1 MSPVFALSL
10 RSIANRRLSVALT
23 VVAVALAVAL
33 LLGVERLR
41 NDARAGFAQTL
52 SGTDLVVGARSG
64 PVQLLLYSVFHLGNA
79 TNNVSWASIE
89 HVAGLPQV
97 KWVVPIALGDS
108 HRGHRV
114 VGTTAAFFTHYR
126 HGEARAL
133 AFAAGRPFA
142 EAPARAE
149 DIFEVVIGAEVAA
162 RHGYQLGQRIVLS
175 HGSLGGGIGGGIGGG
190 GVGGATNA
198 GALRIAEHAD
208 KPFTIAGVLARSG
221 TPLDRALLVSLEGIE
236 AIHIDWLGGAPMP
249 GVTIAPEHVRK
260 FDLRPKSVTAALV
273 GLHSRTAVFRV
284 QRQINTHADEAL
296 TAILPGATLQE
307 LWGLVGIAEQALLA
321 VSALVVAVGLAGM
334 IAVVVASLGERRR
347 ELAIL
352 RALGASP
359 RHVFALLAV
368 ESVLLALAGIAV
380 GLALLYGAGVALAPW
395 LASQHGLQLSLG
407 WPTTGEWRLL
417 AAVLVASLLASL
429 VPALRAYRYSLADG
443 MTIRV

>member
-97 KWVVPIALGDS
+97 KWLVPIALGDS

-114 VGTTAAFFTHYR
+114 VGTTAAFFTHYW
-126 HGEARAL
+126 HGEGRAL
-133 AFAAGRPFA
+133 AFAAGRSFA
-142 EAPARAE
+142 EAPVRAE

-162 RHGYQLGQRIVLS
+162 RHGYRIGQRIVLS
-175 HGSLGGGIGGGIGGG
+175 HGSVGSGGVSGGGI
-190 GVGGATNA
+190 GGATNA
-198 GALRIAEHAD
+198 GGLRIAEHAD
-208 KPFTIAGVLARSG
+208 KPFTIVGILARSG

-236 AIHIDWLGGAPMP
+236 AIHIDWMGGAPMP

-321 VSALVVAVGLAGM
+321 MSALVVAVGLAGM

-359 RHVFALLAV
+359 RQVFALLAV

-380 GLALLYGAGVALAPW
+380 GLALLYGAGAALAPW

-407 WPTTGEWRLL
+407 WPSAGEWRLL
-417 AAVLVASLLASL
+417 AAVLVASLVASL

>member
-1 MSPVFALSL
+1 MTPVLALSL
-10 RSIANRRLSVALT
+10 GSIANRRLSVGLT
-23 VVAVALAVAL
+23 VIAVALAVAL

-97 KWVVPIALGDS
+97 KWLVPIALGDS

-114 VGTTAAFFTHYR
+114 VGTRAGFFTHYR
-126 HGEARAL
+126 HGEGRAL

-162 RHGYQLGQRIVLS
+162 RHGYRIGQRIVLS
-175 HGSLGGGIGGGIGGG
+175 HGS
-190 GVGGATNA
+190 VGANAT
-198 GALRIAEHAD
+198 GPRFAEHAD
-208 KPFTIAGVLARSG
+208 KPFTIVGVLARSG

-236 AIHIDWLGGAPMP
+236 AIHVDWLGGAPMP
-249 GVTIAPEHVRK
+249 GVKIAPEHVRK

-284 QRQINTHADEAL
+284 QRQINTYGAEAL

-321 VSALVVAVGLAGM
+321 MSALVVAVGLAGM

-359 RHVFALLAV
+359 RQVFALLAV

-380 GLALLYGAGVALAPW
+380 GLALLYGAGAALAPW

-407 WPTTGEWRLL
+407 WPSAGEWRLL
-417 AAVLVASLLASL
+417 AAVLVASLVASL

>member
-1 MSPVFALSL
+1 MTPVLALSL
-10 RSIANRRLSVALT
+10 RSIANRRLSVGLT

-97 KWVVPIALGDS
+97 KWLVPIALGDS

-162 RHGYQLGQRIVLS
+162 RHGYRIGQRIVLS
-175 HGSLGGGIGGGIGGG
+175 HGSVGSGIGGPG
-190 GVGGATNA
+190 NA
-198 GALRIAEHAD
+198 GGPRFAEHAD
-208 KPFTIAGVLARSG
+208 KPFTIVGILARNG

-249 GVTIAPEHVRK
+249 GVKIAPEHVRK

-359 RHVFALLAV
+359 RQVFALLAV

-380 GLALLYGAGVALAPW
+380 GLALLYGAGAALAPW
-395 LASQHGLQLSLG
+395 LASQHGLHLSLG
-407 WPTTGEWRLL
+407 WPSAGEWRLL
-417 AAVLVASLLASL
+417 AAVLVASLAASL

>member
-97 KWVVPIALGDS
+97 KWLVPIALGDS

-162 RHGYQLGQRIVLS
+162 RHGYQIGQRIVLS
-175 HGSLGGGIGGGIGGG
+175 HGSVGGGIGGAG
-190 GVGGATNA
+190 NA
-198 GALRIAEHAD
+198 GGPRFAEHGD
-208 KPFTIAGVLARSG
+208 KPFTIVGVLARSG

-236 AIHIDWLGGAPMP
+236 AIHIDWMGGAPMP

-321 VSALVVAVGLAGM
+321 MSALVVAVGLAGM

-359 RHVFALLAV
+359 RQVFALLAV

-380 GLALLYGAGVALAPW
+380 GLALLYGAGAALAPW

-407 WPTTGEWRLL
+407 WPSAGEWRLL
-417 AAVLVASLLASL
+417 AAVLVASLVASL

>member
-97 KWVVPIALGDS
+97 KWLVPIALGDS
-108 HRGHRV
+108 HLGHRV

-162 RHGYQLGQRIVLS
+162 RHGYRIGQRIVLS
-175 HGSLGGGIGGGIGGG
+175 HGSVGSGIGGAG
-190 GVGGATNA
+190 NA
-198 GALRIAEHAD
+198 GGPRFAEHGD
-208 KPFTIAGVLARSG
+208 KPFTIVGVLARSG

-380 GLALLYGAGVALAPW
+380 GLALLYGSGAALAPW

>member
-89 HVAGLPQV
+89 HVSGLPQV
-97 KWVVPIALGDS
+97 KWLVPIALGDS

-114 VGTTAAFFTHYR
+114 VGTTAGFFTHYR

-162 RHGYQLGQRIVLS
+162 RHGYRVGQRIVLS
-175 HGSLGGGIGGGIGGG
+175 HGSVGSGIGGG

-208 KPFTIAGVLARSG
+208 KPFTIVGILARSG

-236 AIHIDWLGGAPMP
+236 AIHIDWLGGAPMR

-359 RHVFALLAV
+359 RQVFALLAV
-368 ESVLLALAGIAV
+368 ESLLLALAGIAF
-380 GLALLYGAGVALAPW
+380 GLALLYGAGAALAPW

-407 WPTTGEWRLL
+407 WPSAGEWRLL
-417 AAVLVASLLASL
+417 AAVLVASLVASL
-429 VPALRAYRYSLADG
+429 LPALRAYRYSLADG

>member
-52 SGTDLVVGARSG
+52 SGTDLVVGARGG

-89 HVAGLPQV
+89 QIAGLPQV
-97 KWVVPIALGDS
+97 KWLVPIALGDS

-114 VGTTAAFFTHYR
+114 VGTSAAFFTHYR
-126 HGEARAL
+126 HGAGRAL

-162 RHGYQLGQRIVLS
+162 RHGYEIGQRIVLS
-175 HGSLGGGIGGGIGGG
+175 HGSGIGGPG
-190 GVGGATNA
+190 NA
-198 GALRIAEHAD
+198 GGPRFAEHAD
-208 KPFTIAGVLARSG
+208 KPFTIVGILARSG
-221 TPLDRALLVSLEGIE
+221 TPIDRALLVSLEGIE

-249 GVTIAPEHVRK
+249 GVKIAPEHVRK

-284 QRQINTHADEAL
+284 QRQINAHADEAL

-359 RHVFALLAV
+359 RQVFALLAV
-368 ESVLLALAGIAV
+368 ESLLLALAGIAF
-380 GLALLYGAGVALAPW
+380 GLALLYGAGAVLAPW
-395 LASQHGLQLSLG
+395 LASEHGLQLSLG
-407 WPTTGEWRLL
+407 WPSAGEWRLL
-417 AAVLVASLLASL
+417 AAVLVASLLASS

>member
-1 MSPVFALSL
+1 MSPVLPLSL

-41 NDARAGFAQTL
+41 NDARACFAQTL

-97 KWVVPIALGDS
+97 KWLVPIALGDS

-114 VGTTAAFFTHYR
+114 VGTTAGFFTHYR
-126 HGEARAL
+126 HGEGRAL
-133 AFAAGRPFA
+133 AFTAGRPFA

-162 RHGYQLGQRIVLS
+162 RHGYRVGQRIVLS
-175 HGSLGGGIGGGIGGG
+175 HGSVGGGIGGAG
-190 GVGGATNA
+190 NA
-198 GALRIAEHAD
+198 GGPRFAEHAD
-208 KPFTIAGVLARSG
+208 KPFTIVGILARSG

-284 QRQINTHADEAL
+284 QRQINTHAGEAL

-334 IAVVVASLGERRR
+334 IAVVVAIGPE
-347 ELAIL
+347 
-352 RALGASP
+352 G
-359 RHVFALLAV
+359 
-368 ESVLLALAGIAV
+368 GD
-380 GLALLYGAGVALAPW
+380 G
-395 LASQHGLQLSLG
+395 
-407 WPTTGEWRLL
+407 RLCR
-417 AAVLVASLLASL
+417 
-429 VPALRAYRYSLADG
+429 PN
-443 MTIRV
+443 

>member
-52 SGTDLVVGARSG
+52 SGTDLVVGARGG

-97 KWVVPIALGDS
+97 KWLVPIALGDS

-114 VGTTAAFFTHYR
+114 VGTTAAFFAQYR
-126 HGEARAL
+126 YGEGRAL
-133 AFAAGRPFA
+133 VFAAGRPFA

-162 RHGYQLGQRIVLS
+162 RHGYRIGQRIVLS
-175 HGSLGGGIGGGIGGG
+175 HGGVGSGIGGG
-190 GVGGATNA
+190 GIGGATNA
-198 GALRIAEHAD
+198 GGPRFAEHAD
-208 KPFTIAGVLARSG
+208 KPFTIVGVLARSG

-359 RHVFALLAV
+359 RQVFALLAV
-368 ESVLLALAGIAV
+368 ESLLLALAGIAV
-380 GLALLYGAGVALAPW
+380 GLALLYGVGAVLAPW
-395 LASQHGLQLSLG
+395 LASAHGLQLSLG

>member
-97 KWVVPIALGDS
+97 KWLVPIALGDS

-114 VGTTAAFFTHYR
+114 VGTSAAFFTHYR

-162 RHGYQLGQRIVLS
+162 RHGYRIGQRIVLS
-175 HGSLGGGIGGGIGGG
+175 HGSVGSGIGGAG
-190 GVGGATNA
+190 NA
-198 GALRIAEHAD
+198 GGPRFAEHAD
-208 KPFTIAGVLARSG
+208 KPFTIVGILARSG

-236 AIHIDWLGGAPMP
+236 AIHIDWMGGAPMP
-249 GVTIAPEHVRK
+249 GVSIAPEHVRK

-284 QRQINTHADEAL
+284 QRQINTHAGEAL
-296 TAILPGATLQE
+296 SAILPGATLQE

-359 RHVFALLAV
+359 RQVFALLAV
-368 ESVLLALAGIAV
+368 ESLLLALAGVAV
-380 GLALLYGAGVALAPW
+380 GLALLYGAGAVLAPW
-395 LASQHGLQLSLG
+395 LASEHGLQLSLG
-407 WPTTGEWRLL
+407 WPSAGEWRLL
-417 AAVLVASLLASL
+417 AAVLVASLAASL

-443 MTIRV
+443 MSIRV

>member
-97 KWVVPIALGDS
+97 KWLVPIALGDS

-114 VGTTAAFFTHYR
+114 VGTTAAFFNHYR

-133 AFAAGRPFA
+133 AFAVGRPFA

-162 RHGYQLGQRIVLS
+162 RHGYRIGQRIVLS
-175 HGSLGGGIGGGIGGG
+175 HGSVGSGIGGAG
-190 GVGGATNA
+190 NA
-198 GALRIAEHAD
+198 GGPRFAEHAD
-208 KPFTIAGVLARSG
+208 KPFTIIGVLARSG

-236 AIHIDWLGGAPMP
+236 AIHIDWMGGAPMP

-380 GLALLYGAGVALAPW
+380 GLALLYGAGAALAPW
-395 LASQHGLQLSLG
+395 LTSQHGLHLSLG
-407 WPTTGEWRLL
+407 WPSAGEWRLL
-417 AAVLVASLLASL
+417 AAVLVASLAASL

>member
-89 HVAGLPQV
+89 HVAALPQV
-97 KWVVPIALGDS
+97 KWLVPIALGDS

-126 HGEARAL
+126 HGESRAL
-133 AFAAGRPFA
+133 VFAAGRPFA
-142 EAPARAE
+142 EAPARPE
-149 DIFEVVIGAEVAA
+149 DIFDVVIGAEVAA
-162 RHGYQLGQRIVLS
+162 RHGYRIGQRIVLS
-175 HGSLGGGIGGGIGGG
+175 HGSVGSGIGGAG
-190 GVGGATNA
+190 NA
-198 GALRIAEHAD
+198 GGPRFAEHGD
-208 KPFTIAGVLARSG
+208 KPFTIVGVLARSG

-260 FDLRPKSVTAALV
+260 FDLQPKSVTAALV

-321 VSALVVAVGLAGM
+321 VSAVVVAVGMAGM

-368 ESVLLALAGIAV
+368 GSVLLALAGIAV
-380 GLALLYGAGVALAPW
+380 GLALLYGAGAALAPW
-395 LASQHGLQLSLG
+395 LASQHGLQLSRG
-407 WPTTGEWRLL
+407 WPSAGEWRLL
-417 AAVLVASLLASL
+417 AAVLVASLAASL

>member
-97 KWVVPIALGDS
+97 KWLVPIALGDS

-114 VGTTAAFFTHYR
+114 VGTTADFFTHYR
-126 HGEARAL
+126 HGESRAL
-133 AFAAGRPFA
+133 VFAAGQPFA
-142 EAPARAE
+142 EAPARPE

-162 RHGYQLGQRIVLS
+162 RHGYRIGQRIVLS
-175 HGSLGGGIGGGIGGG
+175 HGSVGSGIGGPG
-190 GVGGATNA
+190 NA
-198 GALRIAEHAD
+198 GGPRFAEHAD
-208 KPFTIAGVLARSG
+208 KPFTIVGVLARSG

-284 QRQINTHADEAL
+284 QRQINTHADEGL

-359 RHVFALLAV
+359 RQVFALLAV
-368 ESVLLALAGIAV
+368 ESVLLALAGIAL
-380 GLALLYGAGVALAPW
+380 GLALLYGAGAALAPW

-407 WPTTGEWRLL
+407 WPSAGEWRLL
-417 AAVLVASLLASL
+417 AAVLVASLAASL